1 MILRG
6 CRQPRPPPVPGRPG
20 GPGNPVALRWPAPGL
35 APLPGAAR
43 PAGAARLPGP
53 AWTGGWAGQATGLA
67 WLPAPRLPAS
77 RLPASRL
84 PASRLPASRLPASR
98 LPAPWLA
105 LPGELRPPGTRTAGS
120 AGPGPAADPPAPP
133 PPRNQ
138 SSGHSLML
146 RLTATVHVPI
156 VSTCRRP
163 GRPNRSLRAINT
175 QRSGDIAALAAIRRY
190 PLAVPS
196 HQMVTTSR
204 PAEARSI
211 GCSGSTPA
219 STRALATSAPRP
231 GGRHSRRLVT
241 SASSSK
247 LA

>member
-20 GPGNPVALRWPAPGL
+20 GPGNPVALRGAAPGL
-35 APLPGAAR
+35 APRPGAAR
-43 PAGAARLPGP
+43 PAGAARLPGA
-53 AWTGGWAGQATGLA
+53 AWAGGWAGQAPGFA
-67 WLPAPRLPAS
+67 WLAAPRLA
-77 RLPASRL
+77 
-84 PASRLPASRLPASR
+84 
-98 LPAPWLA
+98 APRLA
-105 LPGELRPPGTRTAGS
+105 LPGELPLPGEFRPPGTRTVGS
-120 AGPGPAADPPAPP
+120 AGPGPAADPPAPA

-163 GRPNRSLRAINT
+163 GRPNRSLGAINT

-190 PLAVPS
+190 SPAVPS

-231 GGRHSRRLVT
+231 GGRHSRRRVT